1 MKQPNKIRIILKKDW
16 DININPPTD
25 NKQVQGHF
33 VGRKNELKL
42 LTNEIL
48 RRTSGAIL
56 ISGYRG
62 VGKTSLVYKALWE
75 AKNKNENIIVVLL
88 NAAQLE
94 AESETEE
101 YKIHPRKIL
110 ENLIRRLYSTTKDI
124 SLPLEIKEDVR
135 KLYRKAVAKEFRL
148 LENYQRKQ
156 KFSRKIIEEKAYG
169 ILLDEINMK
178 LVIFLTSW
186 TVAVALQFISLTPWI
201 ILNKLIPLILAFP
214 LPFAL
219 NLMYKKKLEM
229 KKLEEAINKAEEL
242 YEFDN
247 SLGNLEFDLEQLH
260 RKFKANGKKLIYVI
274 DELDKLDVKQVI
286 EVLKFF
292 KNLFTLS
299 DAIFIFIGGE
309 EIYDYGEKI
318 SENLYRP
325 KEYTYFT
332 SKFFLCR
339 PLWNDLDRFFNEI
352 IEIKDIDNSNLELL
366 KRAIAFEAKN
376 DFFDL
381 IKFIKDRITNFDDKS
396 RPIIEV
402 NSLSDDD
409 MKKARLHKAI
419 TVLFEGKYITFNPSK
434 WIENELILR
443 KLFEHAHNIYSSYPG
458 YQLTDPNQ
466 DRVEDEAI
474 RDFNEFLYRHG
485 ALMLQNEAP
494 QNIKGISIP
503 IRTYQYTGNV
513 PTDIP
518 DQLDELA
525 EFEKRFISKFETF
538 AVYIL
543 ALNNAFRISRGY
555 DEITQKEFWKN
566 PTQYVKQINDW
577 GFDALNQFNTH
588 YQIYN
593 NLINRKPPYPY
604 KREDIENRTNQ
615 IESHIKAMLQNL
627 PNIISRIFI
636 SFNAHLNLQ
645 LQHLQ
650 QNGSLFSG
658 SAIQIRNALNKLNPL
673 VIFKKDLSRQILMVY
688 NHIDAV
694 LSVKNQI
701 RDNAKTHRIV
711 CFAGRKEKSKTE
723 GLHIVY
729 INDPESMKNELI
741 ELFKEL
747 NKFLQE

>member
-1 MKQPNKIRIILKKDW
+1 MKQSNKTRIILKKDW

-75 AKNKNENIIVVLL
+75 AKNKDENIIVVLL

-178 LVIFLTSW
+178 LAIFLTSW

-214 LPFAL
+214 LPFAV

-318 SENLYRP
+318 SEKLYRP

-339 PLWNDLDRFFNEI
+339 PLWNDLDGFFDEI
-352 IEIKDIDNSNLELL
+352 IEIRDIDNNNLELL
-366 KRAIAFEAKN
+366 KRTIAFEAKN

-381 IKFIKDRITNFDDKS
+381 IKFIKDRITDFDDKS

-402 NSLSDDD
+402 DSLSDDVE
-409 MKKARLHKAI
+409 KARLHKAI

-443 KLFEHAHNIYSSYPG
+443 NLFEHAHNIYSSYPG
-458 YQLTDPNQ
+458 YQFTDPSQ

-485 ALMLQNEAP
+485 ALRLQNEAP
-494 QNIKGISIP
+494 QNIRGISIP

-543 ALNNAFRISRGY
+543 ALNNAFKISKGY
-555 DEITQKEFWKN
+555 NEITQKEFWKN
-566 PTQYVKQINDW
+566 PTQYVKKINDW
-577 GFDALNQFNTH
+577 GFDALNQFNAH

-723 GLHIVY
+723 GLYIVY

-747 NKFLQE
+747 NEFLQE